1 MSFIPITPDNIER
14 YELLANPRVYF
25 ASSSSGVTGSLRL
38 FADGSST
45 FKDIHPSPGLY
56 SNSTSASNDSDIES
70 ARSVTKNA
78 FSNGSNYFSAL
89 AYMNAVHDITSSTK
103 FDKTQEIN
111 RFQPPVVF
119 NDDFMK
125 KKIVKNNLFPFYRHM
140 YPSLQWNYTNY
151 HTINFVTGGN
161 LPTDSV
167 IIYPAG
173 TGTVSLENVNS
184 LAPSGSFTF
193 DFYINPRYTVPNV
206 GDAFNPGTIFHMS
219 SCYAISLVS
228 GSSLGLDGRPDG
240 FRLLLQ
246 LSQSA
251 EIPPKKC
258 SISQNIVTAPGQNA
272 DKGFLFI
279 SNDNCLRKNRWHHVG
294 VRWGGTQIENG
305 TGSFVID
312 GVEQGRFVI
321 LSSSCMQSLQTGNS
335 TINDPDALFVGNF
348 FEGGNRGHPISGF
361 FNSTVA
367 ESEGVTPFGSPA
379 ASQDPQ
385 DLLFR
390 HPLNA
395 EVHELKIF
403 QTYRT
408 NSELLTSS
416 MTSYPFV
423 TGSVSLTGSQ
433 DLIFYVPPFFV
444 KESLSRDILQTPFQ
458 ATSNSTSDDPFNV
471 SLSFGVGGHELNL
484 QNFVKEFV
492 RGKYPRLYKLA
503 SQEVVTTT
511 PTARTANYFLYESGT
526 VRKRNITIL
535 PCDNGRFYPNFNMLL
550 TEGLTASSSGNSLDR
565 FVNDFGSTD
574 LSIIK
579 LNDLVS
585 TSSLFKNITDSYT
598 SNRDSIL
605 GKLITPV
612 SSTGSIEPGVAPGSI
627 LTILQRTGDNSSNE
641 VVFFDI
647 SNMFYGDRIKANS
660 VVLTDLS
667 VTGSDGRVQITL
679 KDDGYGNLYRS
690 DSLTSPAKW
699 ASVGNVLYEEGI
711 IVIKSP
717 NIPMFGSDSW
727 ELSFQ
732 GERKIHVFEMNIPA
746 PKSYINSS
754 TNPTYQDMLPSDY
767 PSENAKSFVYLTGL
781 QIHDENLNVI
791 GRANLAQPVIKRDED
806 RISFKIRMDY

>member
-25 ASSSSGVTGSLRL
+25 ASSSSGITGSLRL

-45 FKDIHPSPGLY
+45 LKDVHSSVGLY
-56 SNSTSASNDSDIES
+56 SQATSASNDSDIES
-70 ARSVTKNA
+70 SRSMTKNA
-78 FSNGSNYFSAL
+78 FQNGTNYFSAL
-89 AYMNAVHDITSSTK
+89 SYMNAVHDITSSTK
-103 FDKTQEIN
+103 FDKTQEVI
-111 RFQPPVVF
+111 RFVPPVTL
-119 NDDFMK
+119 NDDFMR

-140 YPSLQWNYTNY
+140 YPTMQWNYTNY

-167 IIYPAG
+167 LIYPAG
-173 TGTVSLENVNS
+173 TGTVQLEDQNS
-184 LAPSGSFTF
+184 LAPSSSFTF
-193 DFYINPRYTVPNV
+193 DFYINPRYTVPNI
-206 GDAFNPGTIFHMS
+206 GDEFNPGTVFHMS
-219 SCYAISLVS
+219 SCYAISLVT
-228 GSSLGLDGRPDG
+228 GSSIGIDGKPDG

-251 EIPPKKC
+251 EIPPSKC
-258 SISQNIVTAPGQNA
+258 AISQNTVTAPDQSA

-279 SNDNCLRKNRWHHVG
+279 SKDNSLKKNTWHHVG
-294 VRWGGTQIENG
+294 IRWGGTQIENG

-321 LSSSCMQSLQTGNS
+321 SSASCMQSVFPGNS
-335 TINDPDALFVGNF
+335 SINDPDALFIGNF
-348 FEGGNRGHPISGF
+348 FEGGNKRWPISGF

-367 ESEGVTPFGSPA
+367 EKEGVTPFGSPA
-379 ASQDPQ
+379 SSNDPQ
-385 DLLFR
+385 DALFR

-408 NSELLTSS
+408 NDQLLTSS
-416 MTSYPFV
+416 LTSYPFV

-433 DLIFYVPPFFV
+433 DILFYVPPFFV

-458 ATSNSTSDDPFNV
+458 SVSNSVSDDPFNV
-471 SLSFGVGGHELNL
+471 ALSFGVGGHEINL
-484 QNFVKEFV
+484 QNFVKDFV
-492 RGKYPRLYKLA
+492 RGKYPRLYKLS

-511 PTARTANYFLYESGT
+511 PTAQTANYFLYESGS

-535 PCDNGRFYPNFNMLL
+535 PCDNGKFYPNFNMLL
-550 TEGLTASSSGNSLDR
+550 SDGLTESSSGNALDR

-585 TSSLFKNITDSYT
+585 TSSLFKNITDDYT
-598 SNRDSIL
+598 QNRDSIL
-605 GKLITPV
+605 GNLVTPV
-612 SSTGSIEPGVAPGSI
+612 SFTGSIEPGVTPGGI

-679 KDDGYGNLYRS
+679 KDDGYGNLYRA
-690 DSLTSPAKW
+690 DALTPPAKW
-699 ASVGNVLYEEGI
+699 SSVGNVIYEEGI
-711 IVIKSP
+711 IVVKSP
-717 NIPMFGSDSW
+717 NVPMFGSDSW
-727 ELSFQ
+727 EISFQ
-732 GERKIHVFEMNIPA
+732 GERKIHVLEMNIPA

-754 TNPTYQDMLPSDY
+754 TNPTYQDMTPSDY
-767 PSENAKSFVYLTGL
+767 PNENAKSFVYLTGL

-806 RISFKIRMDY
+806 RIVFKLRLDY